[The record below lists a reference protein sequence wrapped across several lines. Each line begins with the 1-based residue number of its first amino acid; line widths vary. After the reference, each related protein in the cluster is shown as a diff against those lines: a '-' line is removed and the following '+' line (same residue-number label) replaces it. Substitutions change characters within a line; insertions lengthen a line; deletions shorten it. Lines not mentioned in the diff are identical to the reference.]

1 MMWTLIVA
9 LSALVLSI
17 VGIVKEKTALAMA
30 GQFLGVIAL
39 GLILTQLGLHG

>member
-1 MMWTLIVA
+1 MWTLIVA
-9 LSALVLSI
+9 LFALALSI
-17 VGIVKEKTALAMA
+17 VGIVKGRTALMVA